1 MEATEGYWEL
11 EDLLEEIGAV
21 AQLDVGVA
29 STVAALSATGCIPF
43 TSCSAGAFRGWHYE
57 KHPLV
62 VFYAR
67 PEAVPLLVQ
76 CAQNAD
82 VGLEN
87 EEEIYNPLIVYS
99 DDIRKMRDFANALSE
114 HSADFRRLRRR
125 GPTEAERQP
134 VTHYSDPGQI
144 GPNL

>member
-1 MEATEGYWEL
+1 MYYDLRYISWATARRVSEIEEQCIKRVEASPDLTGTGSFTVVEATEGYWE
-11 EDLLEEIGAV
+11 LEEIGAV

-43 TSCSAGAFRGWHYE
+43 TSCSAGAFGGWHYE

-67 PEAVPLLVQ
+67 PEAVLLLMK

-82 VGLEN
+82 VGLGSVVKIE
-87 EEEIYNPLIVYS
+87 
-99 DDIRKMRDFANALSE
+99 
-114 HSADFRRLRRR
+114 
-125 GPTEAERQP
+125 
-134 VTHYSDPGQI
+134 
-144 GPNL
+144 